1 MITLAFAR
9 PRPIFAG
16 MKRML
21 AVLAVSTLFIA
32 SGALAQS
39 KATPDT
45 GSAIGGLSTGNGE
58 GETGAGQGQSGTT
71 RQRGAG
77 PVNQSRPELGKGQN
91 KLSSKPATGQKKPK
105 GEEAQ

>member
-1 MITLAFAR
+1 MITLASAR
-9 PRPIFAG
+9 PRPIFAR

-21 AVLAVSTLFIA
+21 ATLAVATLFVG

-45 GSAIGGLSTGNGE
+45 GSTIGGLSTGNGR

-71 RQRGAG
+71 DQRHSG
-77 PVNQSRPELGKGQN
+77 PANTEKPTLGRGSG
-91 KLSSKPATGQKKPK
+91 KLGSQPSTGHKKPK
-105 GEEAQ
+105 GVEAQ